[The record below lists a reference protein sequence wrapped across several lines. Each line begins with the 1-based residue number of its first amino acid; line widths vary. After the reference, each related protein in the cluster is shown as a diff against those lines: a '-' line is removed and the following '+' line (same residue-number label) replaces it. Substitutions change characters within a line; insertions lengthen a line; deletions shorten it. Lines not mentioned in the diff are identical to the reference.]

1 MVFEFLDQIFSV
13 NIGGNTFTLTAFVM
27 AGIFMAIGVII
38 AKIVRSIFNKRFAPS
53 LTEHSAKNTSK
64 FLYYGIII
72 VTFLGVITS
81 QGIDLSGLIVAGGIF
96 GVVIGFATQSVVS
109 NLISGFFLMIEKPAK
124 IGDLVEIQGMG
135 ITGTVMDMTT
145 FSTKIRIADGTVVR
159 IPNDK
164 VFTSNIRSVSGSS
177 IRRME
182 KIVGIGYTEKIN
194 IAKTSIINKIEEKI
208 PYVLIDPQP
217 KVIVEELAD
226 SSVNL
231 KVILWHSKEHWA
243 KIDPIILEVIKE
255 SLDDAGIEIPFP
267 HRVIKINKSQL
278 LDSN

>member
-1 MVFEFLDQIFSV
+1 
-13 NIGGNTFTLTAFVM
+13 
-27 AGIFMAIGVII
+27 
-38 AKIVRSIFNKRFAPS
+38 
-53 LTEHSAKNTSK
+53 
-64 FLYYGIII
+64 
-72 VTFLGVITS
+72 
-81 QGIDLSGLIVAGGIF
+81 
-96 GVVIGFATQSVVS
+96 
-109 NLISGFFLMIEKPAK
+109 MIEKPAK

-231 KVILWHSKEHWA
+231 
-243 KIDPIILEVIKE
+243 
-255 SLDDAGIEIPFP
+255 
-267 HRVIKINKSQL
+267 
-278 LDSN
+278 

>member
-1 MVFEFLDQIFSV
+1 MALEFLDQLFTV
-13 NIGGNTFTLTAFVM
+13 DIGGTAFTLTSFIF
-27 AGIFMAIGVII
+27 AGIFMAVGVIV
-38 AKIVRSIFNKRFAPS
+38 ARIVRSIFNKRFAPTM
-53 LTEHSAKNTSK
+53 TEHSAKNTSK

-72 VTFLGVITS
+72 ITLLGVVTS

-124 IGDLVEIQGMG
+124 IGDLIEIQGMG
-135 ITGTVMDMTT
+135 VTGTVVDMTT
-145 FSTKIRIADGTVVR
+145 FSTKIRIADGTIVR

-182 KIVGIGYTEKIN
+182 KIVGIGYAEDIE
-194 IAKTSIINKIEEKI
+194 IAKNAIKKEIEEKI
-208 PYVLIDPQP
+208 PYVLIYPEPDI
-217 KVIVEELAD
+217 IVEELAD

-231 KVILWHSKEHWA
+231 KVIVWHPKEHWV
-243 KIDPIILEVIKE
+243 KVNPIILGVIK
-255 SLDDAGIEIPFP
+255 SGLDKAGVEIPFP
-267 HRVIKINKSQL
+267 QRVVEVHNKP
-278 LDSN
+278 